1 LIPPSAGLSRLKRI
15 NIYFSRANGTT
26 GNGLNLITGGFM
38 AVITISRQYG
48 AGGTTLGKMI
58 ADEMGYEFADSAIIA
73 RVAEMANVS
82 THWVETVENEAGGKL
97 SRFITRMVSKPL
109 VDRILKDERGYIDE
123 EIYLDYLVLIIA
135 QIADEGDAVVLGRGS
150 QYILNDHPDA
160 LHILMIDE
168 FQNRVRFMKEHYD
181 LSDSRAMRV
190 VKGEDKRRKALFQK
204 LGKTDYD
211 DPFLYHLV
219 LNMSRVSLEQA
230 KDMVCNLVG

>member
-1 LIPPSAGLSRLKRI
+1 
-15 NIYFSRANGTT
+15 
-26 GNGLNLITGGFM
+26 M

-48 AGGTTLGKMI
+48 AGGKTLGEMI
-58 ADEMGYEFADSAIIA
+58 ANELSYEFADSEIVAK
-73 RVAEMANVS
+73 VAEMANVS

-135 QIADEGDAVVLGRGS
+135 QVADEGDAVILGRGS
-150 QYILNDHPDA
+150 QYILDDHPDA
-160 LHILMIDE
+160 YHILMIDE
-168 FQNRVRFMKEHYD
+168 FENRVRFMKQHYD
-181 LSDSRAMRV
+181 LSDSRATKV
-190 VKGEDKRRKALFQK
+190 VRSEDKRRKSLYQK

-219 LNMSRVSLEQA
+219 LNMSKVSLEEA
-230 KDMVCNLVG
+230 KKMVCNLVQSEI

>member
-1 LIPPSAGLSRLKRI
+1 
-15 NIYFSRANGTT
+15 
-26 GNGLNLITGGFM
+26 M

-48 AGGTTLGKMI
+48 AGGKTLGKMI
-58 ADEMGYEFADSAIIA
+58 ADDLDYEFADSAIVT

-135 QIADEGDAVVLGRGS
+135 QIADEGNVVILGRGS
-150 QYILNDHPDA
+150 QYILDDHPDA
-160 LHILMIDE
+160 CHILMINAFE
-168 FQNRVRFMKEHYD
+168 NRVRFMREHYE
-181 LSDSRAMRV
+181 LSDSRARRV
-190 VKGEDKRRKALFQK
+190 VRGEDKRRKALYQK

-211 DPFLYHLV
+211 DPFLYHMV
-219 LNMSRVSLEQA
+219 LNMSRLSLDEA
-230 KDMVCNLVG
+230 KKMVCHLVNP